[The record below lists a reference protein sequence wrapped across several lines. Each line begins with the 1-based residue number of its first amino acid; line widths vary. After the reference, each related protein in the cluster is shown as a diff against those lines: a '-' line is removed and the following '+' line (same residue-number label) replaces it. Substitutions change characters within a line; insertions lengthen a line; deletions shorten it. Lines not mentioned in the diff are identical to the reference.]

1 MKAVWNNA
9 TLAESDSIVVVEGF
23 HYFPSDSINRPLNDL
38 FVVYNERRATTGEV
52 RERALIVKLTYLF
65 DF

>member
-1 MKAVWNNA
+1 MFLNA
-9 TLAESDSIVVVEGF
+9 LIQYNSTLQEFSSNIRF
-23 HYFPSDSINRPLNDL
+23 NFIYRPLNDL

-52 RERALIVKLTYLF
+52 RERALIVKLTYVF